1 MKLKK
6 IDWVWNS
13 ANSLFKRIFG
23 LWSSRNFGTMGTWR
37 NDFSS
42 LLREEQYRPW
52 AAIMKE
58 VYSKFFPKTFPW
70 SNSTQHRPSLQRNL
84 KMAYSSLQ
92 KLQREWVQTFGAAN
106 SRIVWV
112 DKRYL
117 LLVDGCL
124 EYHRPIMTNACPP
137 KWSQKSLRT
146 KLVSILP
153 GVYEVGNRKDFS
165 EGKHMKN

>member
-1 MKLKK
+1 M
-6 IDWVWNS
+6 
-13 ANSLFKRIFG
+13 RIHF
-23 LWSSRNFGTMGTWR
+23 
-37 NDFSS
+37 
-42 LLREEQYRPW
+42 LREFSVCGHPEILVPWERDVTTSPLYYERSNIDLGPPLWKRP
-52 AAIMKE
+52 II
-58 VYSKFFPKTFPW
+58 KFFPKTFSW